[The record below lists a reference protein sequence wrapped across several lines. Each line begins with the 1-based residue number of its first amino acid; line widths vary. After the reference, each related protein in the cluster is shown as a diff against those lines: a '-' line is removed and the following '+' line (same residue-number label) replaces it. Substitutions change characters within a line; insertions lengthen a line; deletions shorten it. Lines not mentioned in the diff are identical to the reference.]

1 MPRQRSYTS
10 TDQDKT
16 KSVNKEFFNKQ
27 YKSLKTYIRSAGS
40 NPVLHSGICSSQS
53 PGIPGSPASLATKK
67 GVFYQDDSGKI
78 ISLTKSRKSNHSDGS
93 KLISDSKSRLI
104 LDLSSL
110 GLDSVSPD
118 IGSLSHLIEL
128 FLYDNKLTCLPL
140 QIGLLKNLQRLWL
153 QENSL
158 TFLPDELGDCSKL
171 THLDIRHNRLEGC
184 IPVVLTKFT
193 LMKQLYLTYN
203 KLTDISA
210 IGNLRFL
217 QTLVVKS
224 NQLQGSIPDCIGNL
238 TQLKTLDLSKNR
250 LTNIT
255 ENIGNC
261 KLLSRFL
268 VDYNQIDELPKS
280 IGRLSELTVLGIK
293 YNCLSELPVT
303 ICNCEKL
310 TELNIEG
317 NHITQLPENLLCHL
331 KDSLS
336 VVLSHND
343 FNSFPIGDK
352 TQYKNVKHFRLDYNR
367 LELFEAVQLSENTQL
382 TTLNLCNNNII
393 ALDFTGIETL
403 KHLVELDLSY
413 NQIGQLPD
421 SIGELVSLEVLD
433 LTSNRLEGLPNR
445 IGELVR
451 LVQLELE
458 SNQITSIPLNIGQ
471 LCQLQTLNLDVNKL
485 SRLPST
491 IGNLNNLKKLRV
503 KENVLQ
509 RLPPEIGKLENLT
522 HLYLSN
528 NKPLDLLPIELGM
541 LPSLRFLG
549 IDGCSLRQMPVDIT
563 KNGSAS
569 VIKWLFFTFFFIG
582 KYNFCYRLDILCLEE
597 LFVMNLKLVSN
608 RYIHR
613 HLLSD
618 DTNFRL
624 R

>member
-1 MPRQRSYTS
+1 M
-10 TDQDKT
+10 
-16 KSVNKEFFNKQ
+16 
-27 YKSLKTYIRSAGS
+27 
-40 NPVLHSGICSSQS
+40 
-53 PGIPGSPASLATKK
+53 
-67 GVFYQDDSGKI
+67 
-78 ISLTKSRKSNHSDGS
+78 
-93 KLISDSKSRLI
+93 
-104 LDLSSL
+104 
-110 GLDSVSPD
+110 
-118 IGSLSHLIEL
+118 
-128 FLYDNKLTCLPL
+128 
-140 QIGLLKNLQRLWL
+140 
-153 QENSL
+153 
-158 TFLPDELGDCSKL
+158 
-171 THLDIRHNRLEGC
+171 
-184 IPVVLTKFT
+184 
-193 LMKQLYLTYN
+193 
-203 KLTDISA
+203 
-210 IGNLRFL
+210 
-217 QTLVVKS
+217 
-224 NQLQGSIPDCIGNL
+224 
-238 TQLKTLDLSKNR
+238 
-250 LTNIT
+250 
-255 ENIGNC
+255 
-261 KLLSRFL
+261 
-268 VDYNQIDELPKS
+268 DYNQIDELPKS
-280 IGRLSELTVLGIK
+280 IGQLSELTVLGIK

-393 ALDFTGIETL
+393 TLDFTGIETL

-503 KENVLQ
+503 KENLLQ

-541 LPSLRFLG
+541 LSSLRFLG

-569 VIKWLFFTFFFIG
+569 VIKYL
-582 KYNFCYRLDILCLEE
+582 RDLLCIH
-597 LFVMNLKLVSN
+597 N
-608 RYIHR
+608 RICQ
-613 HLLSD
+613 
-618 DTNFRL
+618 TPVT
-624 R
+624 

>member
-10 TDQDKT
+10 TEQDKA
-16 KSVNKEFFNKQ
+16 KSVNKEFFSKQ
-27 YKSLKTYIRSAGS
+27 YKSLKTYIRSTGS
-40 NPVLHSGICSSQS
+40 HPVLNSGICSSQS
-53 PGIPGSPASLATKK
+53 PGIPGSPASLAAKR
-67 GVFYQDDSGKI
+67 GVFYQDDNGKI

-93 KLISDSKSRLI
+93 KLISDSKSRLV

-158 TFLPDELGDCSKL
+158 TFLPDELGYCSKL

-184 IPVVLTKFT
+184 IPVVITKFT

-210 IGNLRFL
+210 IGNLCLL

-224 NQLQGSIPDCIGNL
+224 NQLQGPIPDCIGNL

-250 LTNIT
+250 LTKIT

-280 IGRLSELTVLGIK
+280 IGQLSELTVLGIK

-303 ICNCEKL
+303 ICNCEQL

-336 VVLSHND
+336 VVLSRND

-367 LELFEAVQLSENTQL
+367 LEIFEAVQLSENTQL

-393 ALDFTGIETL
+393 TLDFTGIETL

-413 NQIGQLPD
+413 NQIGHLPD
-421 SIGELVSLEVLD
+421 SIGELVSLEILD

-458 SNQITSIPLNIGQ
+458 SNQIKSIPLNIGQ

-491 IGNLNNLKKLRV
+491 IGNLNNLRKLRV
-503 KENVLQ
+503 KDNLLQ
-509 RLPPEIGKLENLT
+509 RLPPEIGKLQNLT

-549 IDGCSLRQMPVDIT
+549 IDGCSLKQMPIDIT

-569 VIKWLFFTFFFIG
+569 VIKEVAESTN
-582 KYNFCYRLDILCLEE
+582 Y
-597 LFVMNLKLVSN
+597 LKFS
-608 RYIHR
+608 
-613 HLLSD
+613 
-618 DTNFRL
+618 
-624 R
+624 

>member
-569 VIKWLFFTFFFIG
+569 VIKYL
-582 KYNFCYRLDILCLEE
+582 RDLLC
-597 LFVMNLKLVSN
+597 
-608 RYIHR
+608 IHKR
-613 HLLSD
+613 ICQ
-618 DTNFRL
+618 TPVT
-624 R
+624 